1 MKLQLTQQIIIN
13 DRHKYYVGLDNL
25 CLLAKNL
32 YNVALFH
39 IRQQYFKDKTYLNY
53 NALDKLLSSTKN
65 IDYSAIPYRQSAQ
78 QILRN
83 VDKTFKSFFKGIK
96 ADKNKGKRLSPPK
109 YKDKQNSR
117 YILTYTNQ
125 SFKYKNGIV
134 KLKGIDGAWYEIKTD
149 KQNIQ
154 QVRLVPKGN
163 HIVVEIVYNTEYTLK
178 EDNRRYASIDLG
190 LNNIVALTS
199 NVSQS
204 ILYNGR
210 PLKAINQH
218 YNKCKAELQSK
229 LKQNKYTSKRINRL
243 TYKRNNKIK
252 DYMHKLSAAIIQYM
266 ETNDL
271 NTLIVGKNNGW
282 KNNIE
287 IGKANNQ
294 NFVSIPYNVLIS
306 MLEYKCKLHGIKMVV
321 VNEAYT
327 SKCSFLDNEAICKHE
342 TYLGKRIKRGLFV
355 SNNGIKINAD
365 INGSLN
371 IMVLGLQTLKV
382 KRDVLSLEPA
392 NQRFVL
398 NPVSI
403 SI

>member
-1 MKLQLTQQIIIN
+1 M
-13 DRHKYYVGLDNL
+13 

-32 YNVALFH
+32 YNVALYN

-53 NALDKLLSSTKN
+53 NNLDKLLSSNNN
-65 IDYSAIPYRQSAQ
+65 IDYKAIPYRQSAQ
-78 QILRN
+78 QILRG
-83 VDKTFKSFFKGIK
+83 VDKTFKSFFKGLK
-96 ADKNKGKRLSPPK
+96 SDKNKGKRVRTPK
-109 YKDKQNSR
+109 YKDKDNGR

-125 SFKYKNGIV
+125 CFKYKNGIV
-134 KLKGIDGAWYEIKTD
+134 KLKGINGDWYEFKTD

-154 QVRLVPKGN
+154 QVRLVPKAN
-163 HIVVEIVYNTEYTLK
+163 HIVVEIIYNVEYILK
-178 EDNRRYASIDLG
+178 EDNKRYAGIDLG

-210 PLKAINQH
+210 PLKSINQH
-218 YNKCKAELQSK
+218 YNKRKAELLSK
-229 LKQNKYTSKRINRL
+229 LKQNKHVSKRINRL

-252 DYMHKLSAAIIQYM
+252 DYMHKLSIAIVQYM
-266 ETNDL
+266 EANNL
-271 NTLIVGKNNGW
+271 NTLIVGKNDGW
-282 KNNIE
+282 KTNIE
-287 IGKANNQ
+287 IGKVNNQ
-294 NFVSIPYNVLIS
+294 NFVSIPYNMLIY
-306 MLEYKCKLHGIKMVV
+306 MLEYKCKLHGIKMIK

-327 SKCSFLDNEAICKHE
+327 SKCSFLDNEIIGRHE
-342 TYLGKRIKRGLFV
+342 TYLGKRINRGLFI
-355 SNNGIKINAD
+355 SSKGIKINAD

-371 IMVLGLQTLKV
+371 IMVLGLQILKV
-382 KRDVLSLEPA
+382 KRDVLLLEPA